1 MSSRIQAGLFL
12 PPKDS
17 SVEMCTCKSCTEL
30 LPNLAVVLVFLLVLL
45 LCGALRV
52 LLSPFVTVY
61 F

>member
-1 MSSRIQAGLFL
+1 VSSRIQAGLFL

-17 SVEMCTCKSCTEL
+17 SVAMCTCKSCTEL
-30 LPNLAVVLVFLLVLL
+30 LPNPAVVLVFLLVLL

-52 LLSPFVTVY
+52 LLSPFVAVY